1 MRVLLAC
8 EESGTF
14 REAFRALG
22 HDAVSVDIEPASDGS
37 EFHFQMDI
45 KRFLAINSQPFDLV
59 IAFPPCTH
67 LARSGAK
74 HWHLKQAD
82 GRQQEAI
89 DFFMYFVDLHRNMP
103 KRFPRVVIENSVG
116 IMSSKYRKADQ
127 IVHPYHFGD
136 PFQKQTCFWIHGDL
150 PELMPTATE
159 PYDKGEMHVTKS
171 GKVMPKWYCLPE
183 SKTRG
188 AQRSKSFPGIAHAA
202 AKQWGGWVSLKKG
215 EKGHFY

>member
-14 REAFRALG
+14 REAFRRLG

-59 IAFPPCTH
+59 VAFPPCTH

-74 HWHLKQAD
+74 HFPQKIAD

-89 DFFMYFVDLHRNMP
+89 DFFMYFANLHKNMP
-103 KRFPRVVIENSVG
+103 NRFPRVAIENSVG
-116 IMSSKYRKADQ
+116 IMSTRYRKPDQ
-127 IVHPYHFGD
+127 VVHPYHFGD
-136 PFQKQTCFWIHGDL
+136 PHQKQTCWWVQGL
-150 PELMPTATE
+150 PKLVPTAKE
-159 PYDKGEMHVTKS
+159 PYNKGEFHTTKS
-171 GKVMPKWYCLPE
+171 GKILPAWYNLPPT
-183 SKTRG
+183 KDRG
-188 AQRSKSFPGIAHAA
+188 QLRSLAFPGMADAA
-202 AKQWGGWVSLKKG
+202 ADQWGQAIMEIKRGN
-215 EKGHFY
+215 